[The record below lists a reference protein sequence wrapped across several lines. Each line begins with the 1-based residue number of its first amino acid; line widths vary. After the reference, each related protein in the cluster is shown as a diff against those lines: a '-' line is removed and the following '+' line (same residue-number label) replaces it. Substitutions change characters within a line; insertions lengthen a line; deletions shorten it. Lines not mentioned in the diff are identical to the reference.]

1 LQGIRFSNS
10 LEESVSC
17 AVQGGF
23 VHEEYYTETQN
34 DVDFILDTSSI
45 APPANCSW
53 LQAGAVFVGS
63 QKAAH
68 NNVANQNLQMLGHR
82 LSSNQSQSSAP
93 VLTNEGGNAGRISV
107 STTSGRRYW
116 ANNVHQASVAR
127 ESKDEHWPVKV
138 TIHSVDYSSMSLT
151 GSMEA
156 YNIPDKTSP
165 TLDAHIVT
173 FLEGEIIDLN
183 VHSLETTSFK
193 ADADIDTTYWR
204 ELQPFKDLS
213 DEQMIKNLLSRK
225 WMTEEL
231 RNNWILMRWK
241 GEQGI
246 FSFLFFSFFFCPYP
260 QLSE

>member
-1 LQGIRFSNS
+1 LEGIRFSNS
-10 LEESVSC
+10 LEESVSA

-23 VHEEYYTETQN
+23 VHEEYYTETQD
-34 DVDFILDTSSI
+34 DVDFILDTSTI
-45 APPANCSW
+45 TPPANCSW

-68 NNVANQNLQMLGHR
+68 NNIASQNLQMLGHR
-82 LSSNQSQSSAP
+82 VSSNQPQSSTP
-93 VLTNEGGNAGRISV
+93 VLTSGGDPGRISV

-116 ANNVHQASVAR
+116 ANNVHQTPGT
-127 ESKDEHWPVKV
+127 KDEHWPVKV
-138 TIHSVDYSSMSLT
+138 TIHSVDYTSMSLT

-183 VHSLETTSFK
+183 IHSLETTSFK
-193 ADADIDTTYWR
+193 ADADIDSTYWR

-213 DEQMIKNLLSRK
+213 DEQMIKNLLSKK
-225 WMTEEL
+225 WVTEEL

-241 GEQGI
+241 GEQSN
-246 FSFLFFSFFFCPYP
+246 FSFTPYRP
-260 QLSE
+260 ATYRKHRN